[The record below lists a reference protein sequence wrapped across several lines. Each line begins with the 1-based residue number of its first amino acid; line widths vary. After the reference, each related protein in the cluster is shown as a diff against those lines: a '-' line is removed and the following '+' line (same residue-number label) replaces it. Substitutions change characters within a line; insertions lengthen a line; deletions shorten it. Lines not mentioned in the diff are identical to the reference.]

1 MWTGTPLAL
10 SVAATGDNLTYQ
22 WQRNGINIS
31 GATSSV
37 YTVPFDV
44 RFLAENSYRVIV
56 SNAAGSVIS
65 HTSTI
70 FWSLYDPLPAT
81 LLPPLYNCRTGE
93 ITFLTEGG
101 DARSGPK
108 YFSAIGITGLTTN
121 PNQRI
126 DAELRADPKP
136 ITIRAIVD
144 GVFLSLTF
152 DLDKACEVKADNKTP
167 SFSYTVAQTI
177 QQGQPAT
184 VEIPAFAFAD
194 PDGQPLYLTCTG
206 LPAGLTLTGNTI
218 SGLTSQTGTFP
229 VTMRV
234 TDPGGLF
241 AETTFALT
249 VNPAPDN
256 IPLRILPP
264 VYNCQTGAITFL
276 TTGGNN
282 TAIEYFAVGIT
293 PWTSSPEQ
301 TIEAGLRADPKPVTL
316 YARQL
321 DGLQDSFVF
330 NLPAACTGAA
340 RMAADV
346 PAEAVQL
353 IPLGNPSI
361 QDDIEV
367 EIRTAKAGPLRIQV
381 ITGHGR
387 VMHEQSI
394 EQPAGSERI
403 RVPLGKAA
411 GVYLLRAI
419 TPAGAK
425 TVKVTRY

>member
-1 MWTGTPLAL
+1 MWTGAPLAL
-10 SVAATGDNLTYQ
+10 SVVATGDNLTYQ

-37 YTVPFDV
+37 YMVPFDV
-44 RFLAENSYRVIV
+44 RFAAENSYRVIV

-65 HTSTI
+65 HTSTV
-70 FWSLYDPLPAT
+70 FWSLYDPLPAR

-121 PNQRI
+121 PNQRVE
-126 DAELRADPKP
+126 AELRADPKP

-152 DLDKACEVKADNKTP
+152 DLAKACEVKADNKAP
-167 SFSYTVAQTI
+167 LFSFFPAQTI

-206 LPAGLTLTGNTI
+206 LPAGLTLIGNTI
-218 SGLTSQTGTFP
+218 SGLTSQTGIFP

-241 AETTFALT
+241 SETTFILT
-249 VNPAPDN
+249 VQPAPGN
-256 IPLRILPP
+256 TPLRILPP
-264 VYNCQTGAITFL
+264 VYTCETGAITFL

-321 DGLQDSFVF
+321 YGLQDSFVF
-330 NLPAACTGAA
+330 NLPAACPGAA

-346 PAEAVQL
+346 SGEAFQL
-353 IPLGNPSI
+353 IVLGNPTTE
-361 QDDIEV
+361 DYIELELQIAETNMV
-367 EIRTAKAGPLRIQV
+367 RLQVLNTQGKLINEQV
-381 ITGHGR
+381 ISNPTDR
-387 VMHEQSI
+387 Q
-394 EQPAGSERI
+394 RL
-403 RVPLGKAA
+403 RVPLGKAP
-411 GVYLLRAI
+411 GVYFLKAI
-419 TPAGAK
+419 TPSRTK
-425 TVKVTRY
+425 TIKVVSY